1 MQTMTFTLSLVR
13 VPHRSNREEGDGANE
28 PKIEHKSVMVKEV
41 VEALSPL
48 KGEIII
54 DATYGQ
60 GGHTAALKKSGA
72 KVISIDADP
81 SAEADV
87 TGNFGDLEKIL
98 KKNLPIGRRVDK
110 IVFDLGW
117 NRGQLASGRGFSFI
131 RDEPLLMSYGKKPRS
146 GFFAKDVLNL
156 WSERA
161 IADALYG
168 YGEERYA
175 RIIAKVV
182 IARRDRKPF
191 LTTLELVEVIRDA
204 VPPRYRHQK
213 LHFATKTFQALRIAV
228 NDELKVLEQG
238 LRVAWKLLACG
249 GRIATITFHSVEDRV
264 VKNLFRE
271 FKPSGRLIY
280 KKPLAPSA
288 REIKENPSARSAKLR
303 SIEKTCKH

>member
-1 MQTMTFTLSLVR
+1 MRDQR
-13 VPHRSNREEGDGANE
+13 Q
-28 PKIEHKSVMVKEV
+28 EHVSVMVKEV

-81 SAEADV
+81 SAGADI
-87 TGNFGDLEKIL
+87 TANFADLGKVLGKLGIGKI
-98 KKNLPIGRRVDK
+98 DK

-117 NRGQLASGRGFSFI
+117 NRGQLASGRGFSFL
-131 RDEPLLMSYGKKPRS
+131 RDEPLLMSYGEKPRS
-146 GFFAKDVLNL
+146 GFFAKDILNL

-175 RIIAKVV
+175 RP
-182 IARRDRKPF
+182 IARAVVARRESKPF
-191 LTTLELVEVIRDA
+191 STTLELVEVIRDA
-204 VPPRYRHQK
+204 VPPRYRHPPRRGRRGEAGQK

-228 NDELKVLEQG
+228 NDELKVLGQG
-238 LRVAWKLLACG
+238 LRSAWKLLACD
-249 GRIATITFHSVEDRV
+249 GRIVVITFHSIEDRI

-271 FKPSGRLIY
+271 FGGRLPY
-280 KKPLAPSA
+280 KKPLVPSV
-288 REIKENPSARSAKLR
+288 REIKENSSARSAKLR
-303 SIEKTCKH
+303 AIEKICER